1 MRSIRTFPVLFLFF
15 SLASC
20 KGQNQTGHLPTNKDD
35 NTLLWEI
42 SGKDLKS
49 PSYLFGTFHLMCSED
64 IRFSSSL
71 KAAVKETSE
80 TWLELDLDDPA
91 TLFGAVKLMNMKE
104 GKKLSDLYEPDAYK
118 RLDQFF
124 RDSLKTSLVIFQQMK
139 PAFLEAMLYPKMLP
153 CKKVNAVEEELMV
166 LAKANKKEIR
176 GLETMAFQASVF
188 DSIPYPEQ
196 AKELLKGIDSINS
209 YRKYF
214 DTMVNIY
221 KSQQLGEIEKMFSKS
236 EFGME
241 ENRDILLNKR
251 NRNWVELLRP
261 ILKDR
266 SVFIAVGAGHLV
278 GEEGLIALLKKE
290 GYVLRPIE
298 NKKPTN

>member
-1 MRSIRTFPVLFLFF
+1 
-15 SLASC
+15 
-20 KGQNQTGHLPTNKDD
+20 
-35 NTLLWEI
+35 
-42 SGKDLKS
+42 
-49 PSYLFGTFHLMCSED
+49 MCSED

-241 ENRDILLNKR
+241 ENRDILLHKR

-278 GEEGLIALLKKE
+278 GEEGLSALLKKE
-290 GYVLRPIE
+290 G
-298 NKKPTN
+298 